1 MRIPHSPASGDGT
14 SSPLHIL
21 VLTDRDW
28 THPQGGGTGTN
39 LFGQVTRWV
48 TWGHRVT
55 VMSSLYPGAA
65 SREDIGGIQVQ
76 RMGGRSTVF
85 PRAIVRQWRREVPDA
100 DVVLEIING
109 ITFLTPLWLRT
120 PRVALIHHIHR
131 HHYVEEMG
139 GRGKLAAWVLET
151 APLRALYGNVR
162 FLTVSNAS
170 AAGIARLG
178 IPPDRIHVAHNG
190 VEVEAFGPGARTEKP
205 SLLYLG
211 RLKRYKH
218 VDDLLDVV
226 KAVPGAHLDIAGDGD
241 QRAILEAQV
250 GQRGLSER
258 VTLHGHVDESTK
270 AALLRRSW
278 VNLSAST
285 AEGWC
290 LTIMEAAA
298 SGTPSAA
305 LAVGGIP
312 EAIEHDRTGLLA
324 RDVDELARQTRR
336 LVEDDALRE
345 RMGAA
350 ALERAQGFTWDR
362 TAERTLAVLR
372 SETQTAARWQPLL
385 APSPAPAEPPV
396 GPT

>member
-1 MRIPHSPASGDGT
+1 VPAPQNPAPGDGT

-48 TWGHRVT
+48 AWGDRVT
-55 VMSSLYPGAA
+55 VMSSRYPGAA
-65 SREDIGGIQVQ
+65 SRENIGGIEVH
-76 RMGGRSTVF
+76 RLGGRSTVF
-85 PRAIVRQWRREVPDA
+85 PRTILRQWRHTVPDP

-109 ITFLTPLWLRT
+109 VTFLTPLWLRT

-131 HHYVEEMG
+131 QHYVEEMG
-139 GRGKLAAWVLET
+139 ARGRLAGWALET
-151 APLRALYGNVR
+151 APLRLLYGGVR

-170 AAGIARLG
+170 AAQIAGLG
-178 IPPDRIHVAHNG
+178 IPRDRIHVAHNG
-190 VEVEAFGPGARTEKP
+190 VEVDAFGTGKRWDRPT
-205 SLLYLG
+205 LLYLG

-218 VDDLLDVV
+218 VEHLLDVV
-226 KAVPGAHLDIAGDGD
+226 EAVPGAVLDIAGDGD
-241 QRAILEAQV
+241 QRPALAAQIDA
-250 GQRGLSER
+250 RGLGDR
-258 VTLHGHVDESTK
+258 VTLHGHVDEPTK
-270 AALLRRSW
+270 AVLLRRAW

-290 LTIMEAAA
+290 LSIMEAAA
-298 SGTPSAA
+298 SGTPTAA

-312 EAIEHDRTGLLA
+312 EAVEHGHTGLLA
-324 RDVDELARQTRR
+324 ADVDELKAQAVR
-336 LVEDDALRE
+336 LVHDDVLRE

-350 ALERAQGFTWDR
+350 ALERARHFTWDR
-362 TAERTLAVLR
+362 TAARTLAVLR
-372 SETQTAARWQPLL
+372 SEAQQRVPVPQPVLT
-385 APSPAPAEPPV
+385 PVPAEPPV

>member
-1 MRIPHSPASGDGT
+1 VRTLYNRESDGT

-39 LFGQVTRWV
+39 LFGQVARWV
-48 TWGHRVT
+48 AWGHRVT
-55 VMSSLYPGAA
+55 VMSSRYPGAA
-65 SREDIGGIQVQ
+65 SREDIGGIQVH

-85 PRAIVRQWRREVPDA
+85 PRTIVRQWRREVPDA

-109 ITFLTPLWLRT
+109 VTFLTPLWLRT

-139 GRGKLAAWVLET
+139 GRGQLAAWTLET

-178 IPPDRIHVAHNG
+178 IPLDRIHVAHNG
-190 VEVEAFGPGARTEKP
+190 VEVGAFGPGERTEKP

-226 KAVPGAHLDIAGDGD
+226 EAVPGAHLDIAGDGD
-241 QRAILEAQV
+241 QRATLEAQV
-250 GQRGLSER
+250 RHRGLSQR
-258 VTLHGHVDESTK
+258 VTLHGHVDEPTK
-270 AALLRRSW
+270 AELLRRSW

-350 ALERAQGFTWDR
+350 ALERAQGFTWDQ

-372 SETQTAARWQPLL
+372 SETQPAARWQPVL